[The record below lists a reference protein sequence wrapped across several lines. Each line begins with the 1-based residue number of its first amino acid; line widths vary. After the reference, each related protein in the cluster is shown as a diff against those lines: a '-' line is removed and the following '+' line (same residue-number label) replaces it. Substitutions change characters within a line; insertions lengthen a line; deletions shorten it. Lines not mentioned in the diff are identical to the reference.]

1 MDNDK
6 NQSAEREGSKR
17 YFDIYAPVFYPAAI
31 IIILFIALTLTVGE
45 PMERVFGSI
54 QTGMSDNAGWFFV
67 LVVNGMVAV
76 CLFLALSKYGN
87 IRLGGKDAEPDF
99 STFAWFSMLFSA
111 GMGIG
116 LLFFSVAEPIFHYDT
131 PPMEVSSQAGAAR
144 QAMKFTFLHWGLHPW
159 AIYSVV
165 GLSLAF
171 FTFNRGMPLTIR
183 GVFYPVLGDRIYGFW
198 GNVIDVIAVAATL
211 FGLATS
217 LGLGVQQINSGLDF
231 LFGIGDNT
239 TVQVILIALI
249 TVAATTSVVLGLDKG
264 VRVLSELN
272 LRLGLIFLIAML
284 ILGPTLFL
292 FDSFVQNIGAYLR
305 DLPMI
310 GSWTEAYTG
319 TEWQNSWTIFYWAWW
334 ISWSPYVGMFI
345 ARVSR
350 GRTIREFILGV
361 LLVPSLL
368 TFLWMSVFGGSALF
382 LELNGIGN
390 IASAVGDNI
399 STALFVLLAEFPFSS
414 LTSVIGIILVTS
426 FFVTSSDSGSL
437 VIDSITSGGKLDA
450 PVGQRIFW
458 AVSEGA
464 VAATLLVGGGLLAL
478 QAAAITTGLP
488 FAFLLILMV
497 YSLMKGLEE
506 EYQEMQEREAHRQK
520 ESYQKTIADL
530 VRRRSGK
537 DVPSEK

>member
-17 YFDIYAPVFYPAAI
+17 YFDIYPPVFYPAAI

-87 IRLGGKDAEPDF
+87 IRLGGKNAEPDF

-414 LTSVIGIILVTS
+414 VTSVIGIILVTS

-530 VRRRSGK
+530 VRRRSGQ

>member
-1 MDNDK
+1 
-6 NQSAEREGSKR
+6 
-17 YFDIYAPVFYPAAI
+17 
-31 IIILFIALTLTVGE
+31 
-45 PMERVFGSI
+45 
-54 QTGMSDNAGWFFV
+54 
-67 LVVNGMVAV
+67 
-76 CLFLALSKYGN
+76 
-87 IRLGGKDAEPDF
+87 
-99 STFAWFSMLFSA
+99 
-111 GMGIG
+111 
-116 LLFFSVAEPIFHYDT
+116 
-131 PPMEVSSQAGAAR
+131 
-144 QAMKFTFLHWGLHPW
+144 
-159 AIYSVV
+159 
-165 GLSLAF
+165 
-171 FTFNRGMPLTIR
+171 
-183 GVFYPVLGDRIYGFW
+183 
-198 GNVIDVIAVAATL
+198 
-211 FGLATS
+211 
-217 LGLGVQQINSGLDF
+217 
-231 LFGIGDNT
+231 
-239 TVQVILIALI
+239 
-249 TVAATTSVVLGLDKG
+249 
-264 VRVLSELN
+264 
-272 LRLGLIFLIAML
+272 
-284 ILGPTLFL
+284 
-292 FDSFVQNIGAYLR
+292 
-305 DLPMI
+305 
-310 GSWTEAYTG
+310 
-319 TEWQNSWTIFYWAWW
+319 
-334 ISWSPYVGMFI
+334 MFI

-506 EYQEMQEREAHRQK
+506 EYQEMQ
-520 ESYQKTIADL
+520 
-530 VRRRSGK
+530 
-537 DVPSEK
+537 